1 MSDDILSQLREDT
14 DQSLSRL
21 EAESGLQSMESK
33 IAELEL
39 QMDEA
44 AKIDDEEERQI
55 RMKVLQADFEVLR
68 DELRKE
74 EQDLS
79 QAVFGLNAI
88 MNEMGTEYEDL
99 MQLSPEEEA
108 VIQDAKDALAEAEK
122 EIDNVKATPGW
133 KFLITFTYRD
143 VKMAEAEEGLE
154 KAKSGI
160 DAADVKAKKMARDRL
175 MKASFEESL
184 QQFMYKVDKTVKI
197 MEERRQEIQKQLEQV
212 AHRKKEAFRIK
223 EEAAKLLEKLDE
235 ELNEQE
241 AVLKSRESEL
251 DTLVNGS
258 AEYVAVEQEIS
269 GIRAKVEELRGRRN
283 QALVLF
289 QSKERFAA
297 ELDVHEKSQMK
308 LRDNQDAWITL
319 LRSDT
324 EERLTTFRSR
334 LEAMKA
340 MSDQEAAE
348 KLDSLGTSLDKS
360 NVDFM
365 AKVGSASDRRR
376 MDMVESQPDRI
387 KRIEEARAAQ
397 AEAQAAIREREKA
410 ALEEFR
416 ERYGLD
422 PLDSSFFSYTND
434 ESEEG

>member
-1 MSDDILSQLREDT
+1 MSNDILSQLREDT
-14 DQSLSRL
+14 DKSLNRL
-21 EAESGLQSMESK
+21 ESDSGLQSMESK
-33 IAELEL
+33 IAQLEQ
-39 QMDEA
+39 QMEEA
-44 AKIDDEEERQI
+44 AQIEDEGERQI
-55 RMKVLQADFEVLR
+55 RMQVLQADFEAMRV
-68 DELRKE
+68 ELRQE
-74 EQDLS
+74 EEDLS

-88 MNEMGTEYEDL
+88 MNEMGSEYEDL
-99 MQLSPEEEA
+99 MELSDTEQA
-108 VIQDAKDALAEAEK
+108 VIQKAKDAVKAAEAEVADI
-122 EIDNVKATPGW
+122 EGTPGW
-133 KFLITFTYRD
+133 KFAITFSSRD
-143 VKMAEAEEGLE
+143 AKLVLARQDLEQAKKGIETAE
-154 KAKSGI
+154 I
-160 DAADVKAKKMARDRL
+160 QAKKMARDRL

-184 QQFMYKVDKTVKI
+184 QQFMYKVDKTIKI
-197 MEERRQEIQKQLEQV
+197 MEDRRKEIQRQLDQV
-212 AHRKKEAFRIK
+212 VHRKSEAFRIK
-223 EEAAKLLEKLDE
+223 EAAAKLLEELDQK
-235 ELNEQE
+235 LNEEE
-241 AVLKSRESEL
+241 ATLRAKEGDL

-258 AEYVAVEQEIS
+258 AEYVAAEQAVSET
-269 GIRAKVEELRGRRN
+269 RAKVEELRGRRN

-348 KLDSLGTSLDKS
+348 KLDTLGSALDKS

-365 AKVGSASDRRR
+365 AKVGSASDQRR
-376 MDMVESQPDRI
+376 MKMVESQPERI

-397 AEAQAAIREREKA
+397 AEAQAQIREREKA
-410 ALEEFR
+410 SLETFR

-422 PLDSSFFSYTND
+422 PLDSSFFSYSKD
-434 ESEEG
+434 EADSN

>member
-1 MSDDILSQLREDT
+1 MSNDILSQLRADT
-14 DQSLSRL
+14 DKSLNRL
-21 EAESGLQSMESK
+21 ESDTGLQSMESK
-33 IAELEL
+33 IAQLEQ
-39 QMDEA
+39 QMEDAAQIEDEG
-44 AKIDDEEERQI
+44 ERQI
-55 RMKVLQADFEVLR
+55 RMKVLQADFEAMR
-68 DELRKE
+68 TELRQE
-74 EQDLS
+74 EEDLS

-88 MNEMGTEYEDL
+88 MNEMGSEYEDL
-99 MQLSPEEEA
+99 MELSDTEKA
-108 VIQDAKDALAEAEK
+108 VVKKSKDAVAAAEAELAQ
-122 EIDNVKATPGW
+122 VKATPGW
-133 KFLITFTYRD
+133 KFAITFSSREA
-143 VKMAEAEEGLE
+143 KMALAEQALE
-154 KAKSGI
+154 TAKKGI
-160 DAADVKAKKMARDRL
+160 ETAELQAKKMARDRL

-184 QQFMYKVDKTVKI
+184 QQFMYKVDKTIKI
-197 MEERRQEIQKQLEQV
+197 MEDRRKEIQKQLEQV
-212 AHRKKEAFRIK
+212 VHRKSEAFRIK
-223 EEAAKLLEKLDE
+223 EAAAKLLEELDQK
-235 ELNEQE
+235 LNEEE
-241 AVLKSRESEL
+241 ATLRAKEGEL
-251 DTLVNGS
+251 DSLVNGS
-258 AEYVAVEQEIS
+258 AEYVAVEQAIS
-269 GIRAKVEELRGRRN
+269 EVRAKVEEFRGRRN

-348 KLDSLGTSLDKS
+348 KLDTLGSALDKS

-376 MDMVESQPDRI
+376 MKMVESQPERI

-397 AEAQAAIREREKA
+397 AEAQAQIREREKL
-410 ALEEFR
+410 ALDNFR

-422 PLDSSFFSYTND
+422 PLDSSFFSYSKD
-434 ESEEG
+434 EAENN

>member
-1 MSDDILSQLREDT
+1 MSNDILSQLRADT
-14 DQSLSRL
+14 DQSLNRL
-21 EAESGLQSMESK
+21 EAETGLQSMETK
-33 IAELEL
+33 IAALEQ
-39 QMDEA
+39 QMEEA
-44 AKIDDEEERQI
+44 AQIKDEDERQL
-55 RMKVLQADFEVLR
+55 RMKVLQADFEEMR
-68 DELRKE
+68 SELRKE
-74 EQDLS
+74 EEDLS

-88 MNEMGTEYEDL
+88 MNEMGSEYEDL
-99 MQLSPEEEA
+99 MQLSDDEKA
-108 VIQDAKDALAEAEK
+108 VIQKAKDAVAAAEAEIA
-122 EIDNVKATPGW
+122 EVKATPGW
-133 KFLITFTYRD
+133 KFAITFSSRET
-143 VKMAEAEEGLE
+143 KLAEAEKALE
-154 KAKSGI
+154 IARKGVET
-160 DAADVKAKKMARDRL
+160 ADIQAKKMARDRL

-184 QQFMYKVDKTVKI
+184 QQFMYKVDKTIKI
-197 MEERRQEIQKQLEQV
+197 MEDRRTEIQKQLEQV
-212 AHRKKEAFRIK
+212 AHRKAESFRIK
-223 EEAAKLLEKLDE
+223 EEAAKILEDLDQK
-235 ELNEQE
+235 LNEEE
-241 AVLKSRESEL
+241 AKLKNRENEL

-258 AEYVAVEQEIS
+258 AEYVSVEQAIS
-269 GIRAKVEELRGRRN
+269 SLRAEVEGLRGRRN

-348 KLDSLGTSLDKS
+348 KLDTLGTSLDKS

-365 AKVGSASDRRR
+365 AQVGSASDRRR
-376 MDMVESQPDRI
+376 MKMVESQPERI

-397 AEAQAAIREREKA
+397 AEAQAQIREREKS

-416 ERYGLD
+416 KRYGLD
-422 PLDSSFFSYTND
+422 PLDSSFFSYSDKET
-434 ESEEG
+434 ESN

>member
-1 MSDDILSQLREDT
+1 MSDDILSQLRADT

-133 KFLITFTYRD
+133 KFLITFTSRD

>member
-1 MSDDILSQLREDT
+1 MSNDILSQLRADT
-14 DQSLSRL
+14 DKSLNRL
-21 EAESGLQSMESK
+21 ESDTGLQSMESK
-33 IAELEL
+33 IAQLEQ
-39 QMDEA
+39 QMEDA
-44 AKIDDEEERQI
+44 AKIEDEGERQI
-55 RMKVLQADFEVLR
+55 RMKVLEADFEAMR

-74 EQDLS
+74 EEDLS

-88 MNEMGTEYEDL
+88 MNEMGSEYEDL
-99 MQLSPEEEA
+99 MELSDEEKA
-108 VIQDAKDALAEAEK
+108 VIQKAKDAVAAAEAEVAA
-122 EIDNVKATPGW
+122 VKATPGW
-133 KFLITFTYRD
+133 KFAITFSSREA
-143 VKMAEAEEGLE
+143 KLAAAEQALE
-154 KAKSGI
+154 VAKQGI
-160 DAADVKAKKMARDRL
+160 ETADVQSKKMARDRL

-184 QQFMYKVDKTVKI
+184 QQFMYKVDKTIKI
-197 MEERRQEIQKQLEQV
+197 MEDRRKEIQKQLDQV
-212 AHRKKEAFRIK
+212 VHRKSEAFRIK
-223 EEAAKLLEKLDE
+223 EAAAKLLEELDQK
-235 ELNEQE
+235 LNEEE
-241 AVLKSRESEL
+241 ATLRAREGEL
-251 DTLVNGS
+251 DALVNGS
-258 AEYVAVEQEIS
+258 AEYVAAEQAIS
-269 GIRAKVEELRGRRN
+269 GIRAQVEEYRGRRN

-348 KLDSLGTSLDKS
+348 KLDTLGSALDKS

-376 MDMVESQPDRI
+376 MKMVESQPERI

-397 AEAQAAIREREKA
+397 AEAQAQIREREKL
-410 ALEEFR
+410 ALDDFR

-422 PLDSSFFSYTND
+422 PLDSSFFSYSKD
-434 ESEEG
+434 EAENN

>member
-1 MSDDILSQLREDT
+1 MSNDILSQLRADT
-14 DQSLSRL
+14 DKSLNRL
-21 EAESGLQSMESK
+21 ESDTGLQSMESK
-33 IAELEL
+33 IAQLEQ
-39 QMDEA
+39 QMDDA
-44 AKIDDEEERQI
+44 AQIEDEGERQI
-55 RMKVLQADFEVLR
+55 RMKVLQADFEAMR
-68 DELRKE
+68 TELKQE
-74 EQDLS
+74 EEDLS

-88 MNEMGTEYEDL
+88 MNEMGSEYEDL
-99 MQLSPEEEA
+99 MELSDSEKA
-108 VIQDAKDALAEAEK
+108 VIQKANDAVAAAEAELA
-122 EIDNVKATPGW
+122 EIKATPGW
-133 KFLITFTYRD
+133 KFAITFSSRD
-143 VKMAEAEEGLE
+143 AKLVLAERALDVA
-154 KAKSGI
+154 KAGI
-160 DAADVKAKKMARDRL
+160 QTADIQAKKMARDRL

-184 QQFMYKVDKTVKI
+184 QQFMYKVDKTIKI
-197 MEERRQEIQKQLEQV
+197 MEDRRTEIQKQLEQV
-212 AHRKKEAFRIK
+212 VHRKSEAFRIK
-223 EEAAKLLEKLDE
+223 EAAAKLLEELDQK
-235 ELNEQE
+235 LNEEE
-241 AVLKSRESEL
+241 ATLRAKEGEL
-251 DTLVNGS
+251 DALVNGS
-258 AEYVAVEQEIS
+258 AEFVAVEQAIS
-269 GIRAKVEELRGRRN
+269 EVRAKVEEFRGRRN

-348 KLDSLGTSLDKS
+348 KLDTLGSALDKS

-376 MDMVESQPDRI
+376 MKMVESQPERI

-397 AEAQAAIREREKA
+397 AEAQAQIRDREKL
-410 ALEEFR
+410 ALDNFR

-422 PLDSSFFSYTND
+422 PLDSSFFSYSSD
-434 ESEEG
+434 ETESN

>member
-1 MSDDILSQLREDT
+1 MSNDILSQLRADT
-14 DQSLSRL
+14 DKSLNRL
-21 EAESGLQSMESK
+21 ESDTGLQSMESK
-33 IAELEL
+33 IANLEQ
-39 QMDEA
+39 QMEEASKIEDEG
-44 AKIDDEEERQI
+44 ERQI
-55 RMKVLQADFEVLR
+55 RMKVLQADFEEMR
-68 DELRKE
+68 AELSQE
-74 EQDLS
+74 EEDLS

-88 MNEMGTEYEDL
+88 MNEMGSEYEDL
-99 MQLSPEEEA
+99 MELSDSEKA
-108 VIQDAKDALAEAEK
+108 VIQKSKDAVTAAEAEVV
-122 EIDNVKATPGW
+122 EVRTTPGW
-133 KFLITFTYRD
+133 KFAITFSSREA
-143 VKMAEAEEGLE
+143 KLAEAEIALE
-154 KAKSGI
+154 NAKKGI
-160 DAADVKAKKMARDRL
+160 ETAEIQTKKMARDRL

-184 QQFMYKVDKTVKI
+184 QQFMYKVDKTIKI
-197 MEERRQEIQKQLEQV
+197 MESRREEIQKQLEQV
-212 AHRKKEAFRIK
+212 AHRKSEAFRIK
-223 EEAAKLLEKLDE
+223 EEAAKLLEELDKK
-235 ELNEQE
+235 LNEEE
-241 AVLKSRESEL
+241 AVLKSREGEL
-251 DTLVNGS
+251 DALVNGS
-258 AEYVAVEQEIS
+258 AEYVTVEQSIS
-269 GIRAKVEELRGRRN
+269 EIRAKVEGFRGRRN

-348 KLDSLGTSLDKS
+348 KLDTLGSALDKS

-376 MDMVESQPDRI
+376 MAMVESQPERI

-397 AEAQAAIREREKA
+397 AEAQAQIREREKL
-410 ALEEFR
+410 ALETFR

-422 PLDSSFFSYTND
+422 PLDSSFFSYSD
-434 ESEEG
+434 GDSEKS